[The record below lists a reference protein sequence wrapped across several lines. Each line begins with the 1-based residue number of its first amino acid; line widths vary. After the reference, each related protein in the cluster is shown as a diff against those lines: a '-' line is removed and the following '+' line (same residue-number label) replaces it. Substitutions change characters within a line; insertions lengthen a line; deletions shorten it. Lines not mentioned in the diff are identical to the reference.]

1 MDMGGRRAEIPL
13 ALEQDLSYTFMS
25 AVWARLPHTANFKCE
40 AMSIV
45 NFPPSAPPMPIHCEE
60 CEGARFFVYEDQS
73 FICATCGYQYDW
85 GPGTNGNGHE
95 QPELK
100 FDADP
105 DLIAIVKEGDKP

>member
-13 ALEQDLSYTFMS
+13 ALAPDLSYTFMS
-25 AVWARLPHTANFKCE
+25 AVWARLPHTANVKGE

-73 FICATCGYQYDW
+73 FIAPPAAISTIGVQVQMVTD
-85 GPGTNGNGHE
+85 TNSLN
-95 QPELK
+95 
-100 FDADP
+100 
-105 DLIAIVKEGDKP
+105 